1 MNLEVV
7 LPTNVTTF
15 ACTWAAATDDDGGEA
30 SWNVVTAYIIML
42 AATVVRQRDPQATV
56 RDLLVY
62 LRHTT
67 LPQILEDSRRLAPQL
82 VAALEGFVEGLA
94 PTIVIPTI
102 YTELTR
108 RCRVLEERSGGCR
121 A

>member
-7 LPTNVTTF
+7 LPADVSSF
-15 ACTWAAATDDDGGEA
+15 ACAWAAATDDGAGEA
-30 SWNVVTAYIIML
+30 SWNVVTAYVVML
-42 AATVVRQRDPQATV
+42 ATAVVRQRDPQATV

-62 LRHTT
+62 LRHAT
-67 LPQILEDSRRLAPQL
+67 LPQILEDGRGVAPQL
-82 VAALEGFVEGLA
+82 VAALENFVEGLA
-94 PTIVIPTI
+94 PTVVIPTI

-108 RCRVLEERSGGCR
+108 RCRVLQERSGGGW